1 MNTNISN
8 IINVIEEIK
17 HNISDNQYK
26 IIMDSLMKIC
36 NNMKINLLDLNND
49 ILSIIGNYVLRDNR
63 ERIEKK
69 QMFDSINKEF
79 YKHKISYR
87 PYNKYNLEYNPY
99 LRKITYVLFE
109 EYGIDK
115 THPYVEEFL
124 KRKKIYL
131 RKKKNRIFIYIY

>member
-26 IIMDSLMKIC
+26 IIMDSLMKIS

-69 QMFDSINKEF
+69 NMFDSINKEF

-131 RKKKNRIFIYIY
+131 KKKKE

>member
-49 ILSIIGNYVLRDNR
+49 ILSIIGNYVLRDNI

-87 PYNKYNLEYNPY
+87 PYNKYNLEYTPY

-109 EYGIDK
+109 EYRIDK

-131 RKKKNRIFIYIY
+131 KKKKE

>member
-69 QMFDSINKEF
+69 NMFDSINKEF

-131 RKKKNRIFIYIY
+131 KKKKE

>member
-79 YKHKISYR
+79 YKHAISYR
-87 PYNKYNLEYNPY
+87 PYNKYNLEYRPY

-109 EYGIDK
+109 EYGIGI

-124 KRKKIYL
+124 KRKKKYL
-131 RKKKNRIFIYIY
+131 KKKKE

>member
-79 YKHKISYR
+79 YKHKISCR
-87 PYNKYNLEYNPY
+87 PYNEYNLEYNPY
-99 LRKITYVLFE
+99 LRKTTYVLFE

-131 RKKKNRIFIYIY
+131 KKKKE

>member
-79 YKHKISYR
+79 YKHKINYR
-87 PYNKYNLEYNPY
+87 PYNKYNFEYTPY
-99 LRKITYVLFE
+99 LRKISYVLFE

-131 RKKKNRIFIYIY
+131 KNKKE

>member
-87 PYNKYNLEYNPY
+87 PYNKYNLEYTPY

-131 RKKKNRIFIYIY
+131 KKKKE

>member
-26 IIMDSLMKIC
+26 IIIDSLMKIC

-79 YKHKISYR
+79 YNHKISYR
-87 PYNKYNLEYNPY
+87 PYNKYNLEYTPY

-131 RKKKNRIFIYIY
+131 KKKKE

>member
-79 YKHKISYR
+79 YKHKIYYR
-87 PYNKYNLEYNPY
+87 PYNKYNLEYRPY

-131 RKKKNRIFIYIY
+131 KKKKE

>member
-49 ILSIIGNYVLRDNR
+49 ILSIIGNYVLRDNK

-79 YKHKISYR
+79 YKHKINYR
-87 PYNKYNLEYNPY
+87 PYNKYNLEYRPY
-99 LRKITYVLFE
+99 LRKISYV
-109 EYGIDK
+109 Y
-115 THPYVEEFL
+115 L
-124 KRKKIYL
+124 KNMELIKLIHML
-131 RKKKNRIFIYIY
+131 KNF

>member
-49 ILSIIGNYVLRDNR
+49 ILSIIGNYVLRDNK

-87 PYNKYNLEYNPY
+87 PYNKYNLEYTPY
-99 LRKITYVLFE
+99 LRKITYVLFK

-115 THPYVEEFL
+115 THSYVEEFL

-131 RKKKNRIFIYIY
+131 KKKKE

>member
-1 MNTNISN
+1 
-8 IINVIEEIK
+8 
-17 HNISDNQYK
+17 
-26 IIMDSLMKIC
+26 
-36 NNMKINLLDLNND
+36 
-49 ILSIIGNYVLRDNR
+49 
-63 ERIEKK
+63 
-69 QMFDSINKEF
+69 MFDSINKEF

-131 RKKKNRIFIYIY
+131 KKKKE

>member
-131 RKKKNRIFIYIY
+131 KKKKE

>member
-87 PYNKYNLEYNPY
+87 PYNKYNLEYTPY

-131 RKKKNRIFIYIY
+131 KNKKE

>member
-1 MNTNISN
+1 
-8 IINVIEEIK
+8 
-17 HNISDNQYK
+17 
-26 IIMDSLMKIC
+26 MKIC

-63 ERIEKK
+63 ERVGKK

-79 YKHKISYR
+79 YKHAISYR
-87 PYNKYNLEYNPY
+87 PYNKYNLEYRPY

-115 THPYVEEFL
+115 THPYVEEFF

-131 RKKKNRIFIYIY
+131 KNKKEQNNKYYIITNDNKNVFFGAAGYSDFTIIQILL

>member
-79 YKHKISYR
+79 YKHAISYR
-87 PYNKYNLEYNPY
+87 PYNKYNLEYRPY

-131 RKKKNRIFIYIY
+131 KKKKE

>member
-49 ILSIIGNYVLRDNR
+49 ILSIIGYYVLRDNR

-79 YKHKISYR
+79 YEHKIGYR
-87 PYNKYNLEYNPY
+87 PYNKYNLEYTPY

-131 RKKKNRIFIYIY
+131 KKKKE

>member
-8 IINVIEEIK
+8 IFNVIEEIK

-69 QMFDSINKEF
+69 QMFDYINKEF

-87 PYNKYNLEYNPY
+87 PYNKYNLEYTPY

-131 RKKKNRIFIYIY
+131 KKKKE

>member
-79 YKHKISYR
+79 YKHKI
-87 PYNKYNLEYNPY
+87 
-99 LRKITYVLFE
+99 I
-109 EYGIDK
+109 IDLIINIILNI
-115 THPYVEEFL
+115 HH
-124 KRKKIYL
+124 I
-131 RKKKNRIFIYIY
+131 

>member
-63 ERIEKK
+63 ERIENK

-79 YKHKISYR
+79 YKHKIYYR
-87 PYNKYNLEYNPY
+87 PYNKYNLEYRPY

-131 RKKKNRIFIYIY
+131 KKKKE

>member
-79 YKHKISYR
+79 YEHKISYR
-87 PYNKYNLEYNPY
+87 PYNKLNLEYNPY

-131 RKKKNRIFIYIY
+131 KKKKE